1 MSLDSRSRLK
11 AAARRMG
18 KTALSAWIE
27 APVRFAFGLQRLGLR

>member
-1 MSLDSRSRLK
+1 MSLDSRSSVN

-18 KTALSAWIE
+18 KTAFSAWID